1 MEQSED
7 DLVGEPID
15 EVPQR
20 EPGEEC
26 NARRNDRGRFV
37 GYCNRTSG
45 WGTDQDYGRCRT
57 HGQNGGAPE
66 DNDNATGNDGGAAP
80 EGNANAASHELYS
93 QSNTY
98 YQRRDAAAQALIDA
112 IYEDYQERFVSRHG
126 EPTTGDDAMLFKV
139 AISIHKL
146 LKADE
151 WETTRPDTLDSG
163 HPLVDRSEK
172 RTAQGDSYYEYKRTA
187 VLQAEKQLE
196 GFIRRWLKD
205 NDLLAPEDD
214 GADIEVELTG
224 AMWEDLTGYYDEQE

>member
-1 MEQSED
+1 MEPSED
-7 DLVGEPID
+7 DLIGQPVSD
-15 EVPQR
+15 VPKRQ
-20 EPGEEC
+20 PDADC
-26 NARRNDRGRFV
+26 NARRSDDGRFL
-37 GYCNRTSG
+37 GYCDRTAG
-45 WGTDQDYGRCRT
+45 WGTDTGEGRCRT
-57 HGQNGGAPE
+57 HGGNGG
-66 DNDNATGNDGGAAP
+66 AP

-98 YQRRDAAAQALIDA
+98 YQRRDEAAQALIDA
-112 IYEDYQERFVSRHG
+112 IYEDYHQRFVSRHG
-126 EPTTGDDAMLFKV
+126 EPATGDEAMLFKV
-139 AISIHKL
+139 AVSVHKL

-151 WETTRPDTLDSG
+151 WEADRPETLDSG

-196 GFIRRWLKD
+196 GFVRRWLKD

-224 AMWEDLTGYYDEQE
+224 AMWEDLTGYYDEEE